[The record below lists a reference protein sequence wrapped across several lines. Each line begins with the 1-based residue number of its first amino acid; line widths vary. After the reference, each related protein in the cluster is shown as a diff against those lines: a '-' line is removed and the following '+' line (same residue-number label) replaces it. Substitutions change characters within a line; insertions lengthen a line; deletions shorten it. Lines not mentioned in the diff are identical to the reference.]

1 MTEDKARSIANE
13 CVNTLIL
20 AGILEEKN
28 DFNALDLITERLLV
42 NMNPDHPFNT
52 PPQS

>member
-1 MTEDKARSIANE
+1 MTEDKARSVANE
-13 CVNTLIL
+13 CVNILIHS
-20 AGILEEKN
+20 GILEEKN
-28 DFNALDLITERLLV
+28 DFFALDLITERLLV